1 MTQTRSHP
9 ADAPG
14 VIDVLDGS
22 RFQRFHYKAIAVA
35 GAGFFTDAYD
45 LTVIGTALLLLKPQ
59 WGLTTGQVALLGSTA
74 LIASAIGAIMW
85 GRMADVFGRKRMY
98 GLSALLMTVAA
109 IASGLSPNF
118 MWLLVFRFVLGL
130 AIGGDYPVSGV
141 LMTEF
146 ANVRDRG
153 RMVALMF
160 FSYVLGSIAGPT
172 VGLLLLASG
181 LDHSLTWRLLLGLGA
196 VPSLLVLYARTKAPE
211 SPRFLV
217 EIDEQQAAADLTRF
231 TGTTTVAT
239 GTSGTRRTM
248 WQCLTAPRVWR
259 AVLMTA
265 GVWFLFDVAYYG
277 NTISAPLLVKNVAPH
292 ASTMATVAV
301 NLVLYAAF
309 TVPAFGVAIWA
320 IDKIGH
326 IRLQVVGLI
335 GMAAGF
341 AAIAL
346 IPAVRNSVGLFIAA
360 YGFSSFFMWFGPGV
374 TTMLLAAELFATPI
388 RATAHGFAAGTAKVG
403 AFVGAISFPPMLAA
417 WGLHGAELVAAACC
431 VAGAALSL
439 IVPEPRG
446 RSLDDIAST
455 RPVDR
460 HPATPDVVI
469 PSSEVPAVP

>member
-14 VIDVLDGS
+14 VIDFLDGS
-22 RFQRFHYKAIAVA
+22 RFQRFHYKAIVVS

-45 LTVIGTALLLLKPQ
+45 LTVIGTALLLIKPQ
-59 WGLTTGQVALLGSTA
+59 WGLSTGEVALLGSTA
-74 LIASAIGAIMW
+74 LIASAIGAMLW
-85 GRMADVFGRKRMY
+85 GRMADLVGRKRMY
-98 GLSALLMTVAA
+98 GLAAAVMTVGA
-109 IASGLSPNF
+109 IASGLAPNF
-118 MWLLVFRFVLGL
+118 LWLLVFRFILGL

-141 LMTEF
+141 IMTEF

-172 VGLLLLASG
+172 AGLLLLASG

-196 VPSLLVLYARTKAPE
+196 IPSLLVLYARTKAPE
-211 SPRFLV
+211 SPRFLAGIN
-217 EIDEQQAAADLTRF
+217 EEQAAADLTTF
-231 TGTTTVAT
+231 TGKTAVAT
-239 GTSGTRRTM
+239 GMSGTRHTLR
-248 WQCLTAPRVWR
+248 QCLRAPGVWR

-277 NTISAPLLVKNVAPH
+277 NTISAPLLVKTVAPH
-292 ASTMATVAV
+292 ASTMTTVAV

-341 AAIAL
+341 APIAL
-346 IPAVRNSVGLFIAA
+346 VPEVRNSVALFIAA
-360 YGFSSFFMWFGPGV
+360 YGVSSFFVWFGPGV
-374 TTMLLAAELFATPI
+374 TTMLLAAELFPTSI
-388 RATAHGFAAGTAKVG
+388 RATAHGFAAGTAKLG

-417 WGLHGAELVAAACC
+417 WGLHGTELVAAGCC
-431 VAGAALSL
+431 LAAVALSV
-439 IVPEPRG
+439 IVPEPR
-446 RSLDDIAST
+446 RRRLDDIAST
-455 RPVDR
+455 RVVDP
-460 HPATPDVVI
+460 HPATSDVAN
-469 PSSEVPAVP
+469 PTSEMRAVP

>member
-1 MTQTRSHP
+1 MAQTRSH
-9 ADAPG
+9 AAKTPG

-22 RFQRFHYKAIAVA
+22 RFQRFHFRAIVVA

-59 WGLTTGQVALLGSTA
+59 WGLSTGQVALLGSTA
-74 LIASAIGAIMW
+74 LIASAIGAIVW

-98 GLSALLMTVAA
+98 GLAALLMTVAA
-109 IASGLSPNF
+109 VASGLSPNF
-118 MWLLVFRFVLGL
+118 MWLLVFRFILGL

-160 FSYVLGSIAGPT
+160 FSYVLGSIAGPV
-172 VGLLLLASG
+172 VGLLLLGSG
-181 LDHSLTWRLLLGLGA
+181 LDGSLTWRLLLGLGA

-217 EIDEQQAAADLTRF
+217 DIDEERAAADLTTF
-231 TGTTTVAT
+231 TGTTTIAT
-239 GTSGTRRTM
+239 GSPGTRPTT
-248 WQCLTAPRVWR
+248 WQCMTAPGVLR

-309 TVPAFGVAIWA
+309 TVPAFGFAIWV

-335 GMAAGF
+335 GMAAGL

-346 IPAVRNSVGLFIAA
+346 VPDVRNNVALFIAA
-360 YGFSSFFMWFGPGV
+360 YGFSSFFMWFGPGI
-374 TTMLLAAELFATPI
+374 TTMLLAAELFATSI
-388 RATAHGFAAGTAKVG
+388 RATAHGFAAGTAKLG
-403 AFVGAISFPPMLAA
+403 AFVGAISFPPLLSA
-417 WGLHGAELVAAACC
+417 WGLQGTELVAAAGCL
-431 VAGAALSL
+431 AAAALSL

-455 RPVDR
+455 RRLDR
-460 HPATPDVVI
+460 HPETPGVVI
-469 PSSEVPAVP
+469 PTSKASAVP